1 MFGTSFIRA
10 FGLSGVA
17 LLALGAMGD
26 SASAGGNH
34 GEPPP
39 VYETYT
45 GPPILRHI
53 PGLRLLFGDYALTED
68 QYNQLYDKKKK
79 KIDESYYEPQPAG
92 SAKPKPVKPT
102 AKTATAP
109 SATDSTKTTGN
120 PALPQKTQTA
130 SAAKPLADGPLTC
143 EKATEVVSSFGFSSV
158 EASSCT
164 GKLYA
169 FNAKRGGKSF
179 AIKLDSTSGELTE
192 VKKLP

>member
-1 MFGTSFIRA
+1 MFGTSIFRA
-10 FGLSGVA
+10 FGLSGLA
-17 LLALGAMGD
+17 LVALGATVHG
-26 SASAGGNH
+26 ASAGGNH

-45 GPPILRHI
+45 GPPIQRHK
-53 PGLRLLFGDYALTED
+53 PGIRLLFGDYALTQD

-79 KIDESYYEPQPAG
+79 KIDETYYEPQPVVP
-92 SAKPKPVKPT
+92 AKPKPVKPAT
-102 AKTATAP
+102 KTATAP
-109 SATDSTKTTGN
+109 TDAAKINGN

-143 EKATEVVSSFGFSSV
+143 EKATEGVSGYGFSSV

-164 GKLYA
+164 GRLYD